1 MLILCH
7 YFTNII
13 QMDIGTAFTTINWLS
28 IIAAGVSA
36 FLIGGV
42 WYGPLFG
49 RTWMKEFGFTEEDLK
64 QRNIPKTFGLS
75 LVLALFAAINLDMF
89 IGAEASLSFGA
100 MAGLLAGIGWV
111 ATFMG
116 IIYLFEMRSLAAF
129 LINAGYC
136 VIALTTMG
144 AILGAW

>member
-1 MLILCH
+1 
-7 YFTNII
+7 
-13 QMDIGTAFTTINWLS
+13 MDMGTAFANINWLS
-28 IIAAGVSA
+28 IIVAGVSA
-36 FLIGGV
+36 FLIGGI

-49 RTWMKEFGFTEEDLK
+49 RAWMKEFGFTEDDLK

-75 LVLALFAAINLDMF
+75 LVLAIFAAINLDMF

>member
-1 MLILCH
+1 
-7 YFTNII
+7 
-13 QMDIGTAFTTINWLS
+13 MDMGTAFASINWLS
-28 IIAAGVSA
+28 IIVAGVSA
-36 FLIGGV
+36 FLIGGI

-49 RTWMKEFGFTEEDLK
+49 RAWMKEFGFTEDDLK